1 MSKITKPKYLAK
13 IEHIKKTVTL
23 LKKSERPLFLIG
35 AGSRLSGCEDLIK
48 IIIDKFPYAFVT
60 TWNAMDLIP
69 YNSKKNLGKPG
80 SVALRPANFAV
91 QNCDLLICIG
101 ARLDNVVTG
110 FNLKDFARSGKRV
123 VVDIDPS
130 ELSKFNDND
139 FLKIL
144 SDAKVFLQK
153 IINEL
158 KKLK

>member
-1 MSKITKPKYLAK
+1 
-13 IEHIKKTVTL
+13 
-23 LKKSERPLFLIG
+23 
-35 AGSRLSGCEDLIK
+35 
-48 IIIDKFPYAFVT
+48 
-60 TWNAMDLIP
+60 MDLIP
-69 YNSKKNLGKPG
+69 YNSKKSWKTRFC
-80 SVALRPANFAV
+80 SFKPANFAV

-158 KKLK
+158 KKIKIKDNKEWLLKCNSWKEKYGVNDGKPFKNNGPITHSHIVDTLSKK